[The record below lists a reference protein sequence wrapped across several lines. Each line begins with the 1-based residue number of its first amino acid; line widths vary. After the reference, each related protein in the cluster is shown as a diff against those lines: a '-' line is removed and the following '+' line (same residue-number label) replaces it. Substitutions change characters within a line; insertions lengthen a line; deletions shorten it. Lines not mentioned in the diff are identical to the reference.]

1 MTWPILYWSLK
12 RLLAR
17 WSYKIK
23 RIHLLHIIAK
33 ITNLKTKNIRGVA
46 QTHVNKK
53 MSVFLIFSPF
63 GTWLTANGAN
73 MKWARI
79 SSWLITQVGGD
90 WRQLDGLKM
99 QWRLPGEQQQLS
111 LALLDSAFVK
121 VSRQENS
128 SKFWIY
134 LELHFVIW
142 REISNINQR
151 ISLSFGD
158 WRIM

>member
-90 WRQLDGLKM
+90 WRQ
-99 QWRLPGEQQQLS
+99 QSRRLENAVAASWWTTAIVFGAFGQRLRKTFPS
-111 LALLDSAFVK
+111 RKFVK
-121 VSRQENS
+121 CLN
-128 SKFWIY
+128 